1 VVDLYLDIVPVGF
14 GSESYFLYDVGM
26 MMSFFATFALFSFLL
41 IKVFAEIHN
50 SADGRVT
57 GGRNLNKVEA
67 CLLCHIEGLISI
79 HYPHLIV

>member
-1 VVDLYLDIVPVGF
+1 
-14 GSESYFLYDVGM
+14 M
-26 MMSFFATFALFSFLL
+26 MMSFFPTFALFSFLL

-57 GGRNLNKVEA
+57 GGRNLNEVEA
-67 CLLCHIEGLISI
+67 CLLCHIDGLTFI